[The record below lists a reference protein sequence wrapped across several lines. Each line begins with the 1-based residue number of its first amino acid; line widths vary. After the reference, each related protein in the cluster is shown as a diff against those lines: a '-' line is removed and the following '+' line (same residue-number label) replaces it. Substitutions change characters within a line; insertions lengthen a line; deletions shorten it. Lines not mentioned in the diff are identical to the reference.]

1 MGGGKGG
8 GSQTIG
14 YRYFMTLQY
23 GLCRGPIDEIVQI
36 KAGDKSAW
44 PALEGKSEPYDSTIT
59 GSRETRIEAPKLFGG
74 EKAEGGIQGS
84 LTALMGSASQIYPTW
99 FKNLLGGD
107 VPDFRGVATVVFDG
121 LICAMNPYPK
131 EWKFRLRR
139 TTAGW
144 DGPVWQPTLTT
155 IWLANKRIKAMN
167 PAHIL
172 YECVTNRA
180 WGRGY
185 ARSRIGETTWAA
197 AARTL
202 YNEGFGL
209 CMKWTRQDSLQS
221 FIQEV
226 LDHIGGTLYVNRET
240 GLLDLDLIR
249 DNYNVDDL
257 PVFDRNSGLLSV
269 DQSEAATPADAISEI
284 IVKYND
290 VLLNEAQEVRA
301 QNLALIQSNEGTS
314 SKTNT
319 YDGIPILS
327 LAARVA
333 QRDLRAVSASTN
345 RYTVK
350 LDRRAWRIRPGSV
363 FRVSDPDMGIEN
375 LVLRAGKVN
384 DGTLT
389 GGAIT
394 VEAALDVF
402 GLSSTAFITPEDA
415 AWEPPISDPQVV
427 VSRVVRE
434 ATYQE
439 LVGRLTPADLAI
451 LDVNA
456 SAVATAGVRPVQGL
470 LNYSIASR
478 TGTEDFAIR
487 GSESFASGALCNG
500 ALGYYN
506 DNIVFDNAVDP
517 GLMDV
522 GDLIQIDNEIL
533 QVTAISLDESGT
545 AGSFDV
551 LRGCVDTIPAT
562 HADNARIIFLSDAVG
577 TDSREY
583 VTSDVVDVKLLSNS
597 SSDTLNEA
605 LAPTNMVTVVG
616 RQGRPYAPGA
626 VSVNSTPA
634 FNNVAAGAS
643 FRIDWTH
650 RDRKMQ
656 ADQVVGHWDAN
667 VGPEPGTTYTLRF
680 YSSSNALI
688 RTINGITDNFRLF
701 TAADNT
707 LTGAMFVELEAVRDG
722 LASFQTYRFQ
732 MSRTL

>member
-1 MGGGKGG
+1 MGGKGG

-36 KAGDKSAW
+36 RAGDKSAW
-44 PALEGKSEPYDSTIT
+44 PTVEGKTDPYDTTIT
-59 GSRETRIEAPKLFGG
+59 GDRVTSIEAPSLFGG

-84 LTALMGSASQIYPTW
+84 LTALMGSASQFYPAW
-99 FKNLLGGD
+99 FKNLLGAD
-107 VPDFRGVATVVFDG
+107 VPDFRGIATVIFDG
-121 LICAMNPYPK
+121 MICALNPYPK

-144 DGPVWQPTLTT
+144 DGPVWQPTLAT
-155 IWLANKRIKAMN
+155 IWLANNQIRAMN

-185 ARSRIGETTWAA
+185 DRSRIGETTWVNV
-197 AARTL
+197 ARTL

-209 CMKWTRQDSLQS
+209 CMKWSRQDSLQS

-249 DNYNVDDL
+249 DNYNVEDL
-257 PVFDRNSGLLSV
+257 PLFDRTSGLLSV
-269 DQSEAATPADAISEI
+269 DQSEAATQADAISEI
-284 IVKYND
+284 IVKYKD
-290 VLLNEAQEVRA
+290 ILLNETQEVRA
-301 QNLALIQSNEGTS
+301 QNLAVIQSNEGTS

-363 FRVSDPDMGIEN
+363 FRISDPDMGIEN

-402 GLSSTAFITPEDA
+402 GLSSTAFVAPEDPS
-415 AWEPPISDPQVV
+415 WVPPIAEPQVI

-439 LVGRLTPADLAI
+439 LVGRLSPADLAI

-456 SAVATAGVRPVQGL
+456 STIATAGLRPVQGL
-470 LNYSIASR
+470 LNYSIATR
-478 TGTEDFAIR
+478 IGTEEFAVR
-487 GSESFASGALCNG
+487 GSESFAPGATLNG
-500 ALGYYN
+500 ALSYYN
-506 DNIVFDNAVDP
+506 GTLSFDGAVDT
-517 GLMDV
+517 GLMSS
-522 GDLIQIDNEIL
+522 GDLIQIGNEIL
-533 QVTAISLDESGT
+533 SVTAVTLNPDGNS
-545 AGSFDV
+545 GSFDV
-551 LRGCVDTIPAT
+551 LRGCVDTVPAP
-562 HADNARIIFLSDAVG
+562 HADNSRIIFLSDSTG
-577 TDSREY
+577 TDGREY
-583 VTSDVVDVKLLSNS
+583 VTSDVVDVKLLANS
-597 SSDTLNEA
+597 SSATLNEA
-605 LAPTNMVTVVG
+605 LAPTDTVNVIG
-616 RQGRPYAPGA
+616 RQGRPYPPGA
-626 VSVNSTPA
+626 VFVDWTPA
-634 FNNVAAGAS
+634 FNNVAAGTN

-656 ADQVVGHWDAN
+656 ADQIVGHWDAN

-680 YSSSNALI
+680 YSASNALI
-688 RTINGITDNFRLF
+688 RTIAGITSNFRLF
-701 TAADNT
+701 TSSDNT
-707 LTGAMFVELEAVRDG
+707 LTGSMFVELEAVRDG
-722 LASFQTYRFQ
+722 LASAQKYRFQ
-732 MSRTL
+732 MSRSL

>member
-1 MGGGKGG
+1 MGGSKAK
-8 GSQTIG
+8 SQTIG

-44 PALEGKSEPYDSTIT
+44 PNREGEGNYDSTISDDRVT
-59 GSRETRIEAPKLFGG
+59 SIKAPKLFGG
-74 EKAEGGIQGS
+74 EKAEGGIEGT
-84 LTALMGSASQIYPTW
+84 LTALMGKASQIYPAW
-99 FKNLLGGD
+99 FKNLLGAD

-121 LICAMNPYPK
+121 MICALNPYPK
-131 EWKFRLRR
+131 QWKFRVRR

-144 DGPVWQPTLTT
+144 DGPVWQPTLAT
-155 IWLANKRIKAMN
+155 IWLADNQIRAMN
-167 PAHIL
+167 PAHML

-185 ARSRIGETTWAA
+185 DRSRIGETTWVQV
-197 AARTL
+197 ARTL

-209 CMKWTRQDSLQS
+209 CMKWSRQDSLQA
-221 FIQEV
+221 FIQEI

-249 DNYNVDDL
+249 DNYNVEDL
-257 PVFDRNSGLLSV
+257 PLFDRTSGLLSV
-269 DQSEAATPADAISEI
+269 DQSEAATQADAISEI
-284 IVKYND
+284 IVKYKD
-290 VLLNEAQEVRA
+290 VLLNEEQEVRA

-314 SKTNT
+314 SKTNN
-319 YDGIPILS
+319 YNGIPILS

-333 QRDLRAVSASTN
+333 QRDLRSTSASTN

-389 GGAIT
+389 NGPIQ

-402 GLSSTAFITPEDA
+402 GLSSTSFIAPEDP
-415 AWEPPISDPQVV
+415 AWEPPNSVPQVI
-427 VSRVVRE
+427 SNRVVRE
-434 ATYQE
+434 TTYQE
-439 LVGRLTPADLAI
+439 LIGRLTPADLAI

-456 SAVATAGVRPVQGL
+456 TALATAAVRPTQGL
-470 LNYSIASR
+470 LNYSISTR
-478 TGTEDFAIR
+478 TGTDPFEIR
-487 GSESFASGALCNG
+487 GSEAFAPGALCNG
-500 ALGYYN
+500 ALSYYN
-506 DNIVFDNAVDP
+506 GSITFDGAVDT
-517 GLMDV
+517 GLMEV
-522 GDLIQIDNEIL
+522 GDLIQVDNEIMSI
-533 QVTAISLDESGT
+533 TAINLDADGDSGSL
-545 AGSFDV
+545 DV

-562 HADNARIIFLSDAVG
+562 HLDNAKIVFLGDNVG

-597 SSDTLNEA
+597 SSASLNEA
-605 LAPTNMVTVVG
+605 LAPTDTVTMIG

-626 VSVNSTPA
+626 VFVNWTPA
-634 FNNVAAGAS
+634 FNNVAATAS

-650 RDRKMQ
+650 RDRKLQ
-656 ADQVVGHWDAN
+656 ADQIVGHWDAN
-667 VGPEPGTTYTLRF
+667 VGPEAGTTYTLRF

-688 RTINGITDNFRLF
+688 RTITGITDNFRLF
-701 TAADNT
+701 TDADNT
-707 LTGAMFVELEAVRDG
+707 LTGSMFVELEAVRDG
-722 LASFQTYRFQ
+722 ITSFQKYRFA
-732 MSRTL
+732 MSRSI

>member
-1 MGGGKGG
+1 MGKGG

-14 YRYFMTLQY
+14 YRYFMTIQY
-23 GLCRGPIDEIVQI
+23 GLCRGPVDEIVQI
-36 KAGDKSAW
+36 KAGGKSAW
-44 PALEGKSEPYDSTIT
+44 PTLEGQEVSYDTTIT
-59 GSRETRIEAPKLFGG
+59 NDRVTSIEAPNLFGG

-84 LTALMGSASQIYPTW
+84 LTALMGSVSQIYPGW
-99 FKNLLGGD
+99 FKSLLGGD
-107 VPDFRGVATVVFDG
+107 VPDFRGVATVIFDG
-121 LICAMNPYPK
+121 MICALNPYPK

-144 DGPVWQPTLTT
+144 DGDVWQPTLAT
-155 IWLANKRIKAMN
+155 IWLSDNKIRAMN

-185 ARSRIGETTWAA
+185 DRSRIGETTWVAT
-197 AARTL
+197 ARTL

-249 DNYNVDDL
+249 DNYNVEDL
-257 PVFDRNSGLLSV
+257 PVFDRTSGLLSV
-269 DQSEAATPADAISEI
+269 DQSEAATQADAISEI
-284 IVKYND
+284 IVKYKD
-290 VLLNEAQEVRA
+290 VLLNETQEVRA
-301 QNLALIQSNEGTS
+301 QNLAVIQSNEGTS

-319 YDGIPILS
+319 YEGIPILT

-333 QRDLRAVSASTN
+333 QRDLRSVSANTN

-363 FRVSDPDMGIEN
+363 FRVSDPDMSIEN
-375 LVLRAGKVN
+375 LVLRAGRVN

-389 GGAIT
+389 GGTIT

-402 GLSSTAFITPEDA
+402 GLSSTAFISPEEGG
-415 AWEPPISDPQVV
+415 WQPPTSNPQVITT
-427 VSRVVRE
+427 RLVRE

-456 SAVATAGVRPVQGL
+456 STIATVGVRPDQGL
-470 LNYSIASR
+470 LNYSIATR
-478 TGTEDFAIR
+478 TGAEDFAVR
-487 GSESFASGALCNG
+487 GSETFAPGALLNG

-506 DNIVFDNAVDP
+506 GTLTFDNAVDP
-517 GLMDV
+517 GIMDI

-533 QVTAISLDESGT
+533 QVTAITLNENGVSGT
-545 AGSFDV
+545 FDI
-551 LRGCVDTIPAT
+551 LRGCVDTVPAP
-562 HADNARIIFLSDAVG
+562 HADNAPILFISDSVG
-577 TDSREY
+577 TDAREY

-597 SSDTLNEA
+597 SSATLNES
-605 LAPTNMVTVVG
+605 LAPTDSVTVIG
-616 RQGRPYAPGA
+616 RQGRPYPPGA
-626 VSVNSTPA
+626 VFVNSTPA
-634 FNNVAAGAS
+634 FNNVAAGTN

-650 RDRKMQ
+650 RDRKLQ
-656 ADQVVGHWDAN
+656 ADQIIGHWEAN
-667 VGPEPGTTYTLRF
+667 VGPETGTTYTLRF
-680 YSSSNALI
+680 YSSSNTLL
-688 RTINGITDNFRLF
+688 RTIAGITDNFRLF
-701 TAADNT
+701 TASDDT
-707 LTGAMFVELEAVRDG
+707 LTGTMFVELEAVRDG
-722 LASFQTYRFQ
+722 LASAQKYRFE
-732 MSRTL
+732 MSRAL

>member
-1 MGGGKGG
+1 MGKGG
-8 GSQTIG
+8 KSQTIG
-14 YRYFMTLQY
+14 YRYYMTLQY
-23 GLCRGPIDEIVQI
+23 GLCRGPVDEIVQI

-44 PALEGKSEPYDSTIT
+44 PNVEGYSIPYDSTIT
-59 GSRETRIEAPKLFGG
+59 GDRVTSIDASELFGG

-84 LTALMGSASQIYPTW
+84 LTALMGSVSQIYPAW

-107 VPDFRGVATVVFDG
+107 VPDFRGVATIIFDG
-121 LICAMNPYPK
+121 MICALNPYPK

-144 DGPVWQPTLTT
+144 DGPVWQPTLAT
-155 IWLANKRIKAMN
+155 IWLADNKIRAMN

-185 ARSRIGETTWAA
+185 DRSRIGETTWVN
-197 AARTL
+197 AARVL

-209 CMKWTRQDSLQS
+209 CMKWSRQDSLQS

-240 GLLDLDLIR
+240 GLLDFDLIR
-249 DNYNVDDL
+249 DNYNVEDL
-257 PVFDRNSGLLSV
+257 PLFDRNSGLLSV
-269 DQSEAATPADAISEI
+269 DQSEAATQADAISEI
-284 IVKYND
+284 IVKYKD
-290 VLLNEAQEVRA
+290 VLLNETQEVRA
-301 QNLALIQSNEGTS
+301 QNLAVIQSNEGTS
-314 SKTNT
+314 SKTNS

-327 LAARVA
+327 LASRVA

-363 FRVSDPDMGIEN
+363 FRVSDPDMGIQN

-394 VEAALDVF
+394 VEAVLDVF
-402 GLSSTAFITPEDA
+402 GLSSTAFISSEEGAWQPPVSTPQ
-415 AWEPPISDPQVV
+415 IITN
-427 VSRVVRE
+427 RVVRE

-439 LVGRLTPADLAI
+439 LVGRLSPADLAI

-456 SAVATAGVRPVQGL
+456 SAIATAGVRPVQGL
-470 LNYSIASR
+470 LNYSIATR
-478 TGTEDFAIR
+478 TGTEEFAIR
-487 GSESFASGALCNG
+487 GSEAFAPSAACNG
-500 ALGYYN
+500 GLGYYN
-506 DNIVFDNAVDP
+506 GNIVFDNAIDT
-517 GLMDV
+517 GLMGV

-533 QVTAISLDESGT
+533 CVTAINLNSDGNSGN
-545 AGSFDV
+545 FDV

-562 HADNARIIFLSDAVG
+562 HVDNARIVFLGDNVG
-577 TDSREY
+577 TDAREY

-597 SSDTLNEA
+597 SSGALNEA
-605 LAPTNMVTVVG
+605 LAPADTVNVVG

-626 VSVNSTPA
+626 VFVNWTPC
-634 FNNVAAGAS
+634 FNNVAATAD

-656 ADQVVGHWDAN
+656 ADQIVGHWDAN
-667 VGPEPGTTYTLRF
+667 VGPEPGTTYNLRF
-680 YSSSNALI
+680 YNSANVLVRNI
-688 RTINGITDNFRLF
+688 TGITDNFATF
-701 TAADNT
+701 TSADST
-707 LTGAMFVELEAVRDG
+707 IYGDLVVELEAVRGG
-722 LASFQTYRFQ
+722 LTSFQKYRFQ

>member
-1 MGGGKGG
+1 
-8 GSQTIG
+8 
-14 YRYFMTLQY
+14 MTLQY
-23 GLCRGPIDEIVQI
+23 GLCRGPVDEIVQI

-44 PALEGKSEPYDSTIT
+44 PVLEGKTVRYDTTIT
-59 GSRETRIEAPKLFGG
+59 GNRVTSIEAPKLFGG
-74 EKAEGGIQGS
+74 ENAEGGIQGS
-84 LTALMGSASQIYPTW
+84 LSAFMGSISQVYPAW

-121 LICAMNPYPK
+121 MICALNPYPK
-131 EWKFRLRR
+131 EWRFRLRR

-144 DGPVWQPTLTT
+144 DGPVWQPTLAT
-155 IWLANKRIKAMN
+155 IWLANNKIKAMN

-185 ARSRIGETTWAA
+185 ARSRIGATTWLAVA
-197 AARTL
+197 QTL
-202 YNEGFGL
+202 YDEGFGL
-209 CMKWTRQDSLQS
+209 CMKWSRQDSLQS

-249 DNYNVDDL
+249 DNYNPEDL
-257 PVFDRNSGLLSV
+257 PLFDRTSGLLSV
-269 DQSEAATPADAISEI
+269 DQSEAATQADAISEV
-284 IVKYND
+284 IVKYKD
-290 VLLNEAQEVRA
+290 ILLNETQEVRA
-301 QNLALIQSNEGTS
+301 QNLAVIQSNEGTS

-327 LAARVA
+327 LASRVA

-363 FRVSDPDMGIEN
+363 FRISDPDMGIEN
-375 LVLRAGKVN
+375 LVLRAGKVD

-389 GGAIT
+389 DGAIT

-402 GLSSTAFITPEDA
+402 GLSATAFITPEDA
-415 AWEPPISDPQVV
+415 AWVPPVSDPQAV

-439 LVGRLTPADLAI
+439 IVGRLTPADLAI

-456 SAVATAGVRPVQGL
+456 SAIVTVGVRPTQGL

-478 TGTEDFAIR
+478 AGTEAFAIR

-500 ALGYYN
+500 ALGHYN
-506 DNIVFDNAVDP
+506 GSVVFDGATDL

-522 GDLIQIDNEIL
+522 GDLIQIDDEIL
-533 QVTAISLDESGT
+533 EVTAITLDENGVS
-545 AGSFDV
+545 GSFDV
-551 LRGCVDTIPAT
+551 QRGCVDTVPAI
-562 HADNARIIFLSDAVG
+562 HADNALITFLSDSVG

-583 VTSDVVDVKLLSNS
+583 VTSDVVDVKLLTNS
-597 SSDTLNEA
+597 SSDTLSEV
-605 LAPTNMVTVVG
+605 LAPVDTVTVVG

-626 VSVNSTPA
+626 VSVDGNPA
-634 FNNVAAGAS
+634 FNNVAAGPN

-650 RDRKMQ
+650 RDRKIQ
-656 ADQVVGHWDAN
+656 ADQIVGHWDGN

-688 RTINGITDNFRLF
+688 RTVTGIADNFKLF
-701 TAADNT
+701 SAADNT
-707 LTGAMFVELEAVRDG
+707 VTGAMFVELEAVRDG
-722 LASFQTYRFQ
+722 LTSFQRYRFQ
-732 MSRTL
+732 MSRSL